1 LLLLLLPWFGCC
13 QASAGGVQSPC
24 DLVSCLLGP
33 PAPLHL
39 HLDGTHS
46 TLVCGAQ
53 HTGTAQHSTARHGT
67 AQVVSPRHWR
77 SAARRVTA
85 CM

>member
-46 TLVCGAQ
+46 TLVCG
-53 HTGTAQHSTARHGT
+53 GGGGGGPPHGLASKLPASMQCCAAAHAT
-67 AQVVSPRHWR
+67 VAPRGR
-77 SAARRVTA
+77 P
-85 CM
+85 